1 MSLFY
6 ELYTT
11 PRWRKACRKT
21 CRNLPAHGWS
31 PSTEGAVIVC
41 ILSPRSKN
49 DGISEVGRCRQWL
62 TGRNSFATSLT
73 DPCLSDI
80 LVIRQLA
87 GMACNWIG

>member
-41 ILSPRSKN
+41 IFVA
-49 DGISEVGRCRQWL
+49 EVEERRHFGSRPV
-62 TGRNSFATSLT
+62 SA
-73 DPCLSDI
+73 
-80 LVIRQLA
+80 
-87 GMACNWIG
+87 MADRP